1 MLKWMAVVCLFAV
14 TSGLA
19 DAQTP
24 APHHEANFDEEHKKA
39 NELYLKGF
47 RLEAGK
53 LYGDLSRQ
61 DPTVAVFAERHASG
75 LIAEADI
82 EKDPAKSKA
91 LHEQAMAEMRR
102 AKALGDDSDVVRTA
116 LGMDEDAKRAEKSTG
131 AARPVSPGY
140 RTTSSNEEANR
151 LFHDAEMALAKN
163 DLASAKEGFAKA
175 AAADPQF
182 YMAKLYAG
190 DACFAAKEYACAED
204 WFAKAIA
211 LDPTRETAYRYWG
224 DALLRSGQPVDA
236 RAKFEEA
243 IVAEPYVRLSWN
255 GLAQWAGYTHTQMGT
270 VDIRRPKVTATD
282 VTFDPAA
289 TDADKDAWKPYV
301 ECRRHE
307 AVSNPG
313 QRQTADQEVHC
324 LSLAADAA
332 EKSMQA
338 GTTKSADYG
347 NSLRA
352 LIALKKM
359 NVMESWLLLNSGDR
373 EVTEDYD
380 AYRAA
385 HRDLLLT
392 YIDKWVVHTSAPPT
406 NQRPNM
412 EYKPQ

>member
-1 MLKWMAVVCLFAV
+1 MKKTALALALVCARLV
-14 TSGLA
+14 C
-19 DAQTP
+19 AQTP
-24 APHHEANFDEEHKKA
+24 APHREANFDEEHTKA
-39 NELYLKGF
+39 NELYLKGYK
-47 RLEAGK
+47 LEAGK

-102 AKALGDDSDVVRTA
+102 AKALGDDSDIVRTA
-116 LGMDEDAKRAEKSTG
+116 LGMDEDAKRAQNASG
-131 AARPVSPGY
+131 PPRPVPVGY
-140 RTTSSNEEANR
+140 RTTSPNEEANR
-151 LFHDAEMALAKN
+151 FFRDAETAFAKN
-163 DLASAKEGFAKA
+163 DMAGAKEGFAKA

-190 DACFAAKEYACAED
+190 DACFANKEYACAED

-211 LDPTRETAYRYWG
+211 LDPNRETAYRYWG

-255 GLAQWAGYTHTQMGT
+255 GLAQWAGATHTQMGT
-270 VDIRRPKVTATD
+270 VDIKRPKVSATD

-289 TDADKDAWKPYV
+289 TDADKEAWKPYL
-301 ECRRHE
+301 ECRRQGD
-307 AVSNPG
+307 AARRPG
-313 QRQTADQEVHC
+313 QRHTADQEVYC
-324 LSLAADAA
+324 LAQVADAA

-338 GTTKSADYG
+338 GKTQSVDYG
-347 NSLRA
+347 SGLQA
-352 LIALKKM
+352 LIALQKTNM
-359 NVMESWLLLNSGDR
+359 LESWLLLNGADR
-373 EVTEDYD
+373 EIVEDYD
-380 AYRAA
+380 TYRAT

-392 YIDKWVVHTSAPPT
+392 YLDKWVVHTSAPPT
-406 NQRPNM
+406 NQRPNLD
-412 EYKPQ
+412 YKTQ